1 MARRVRSVA
10 LRYALAL
17 GAYALVILLP
27 IGLQRL
33 FKISFDVTPLV
44 IAVMIASA
52 WYLGTGPGLVVAFAF
67 ELTLDYFAA
76 KAGADPFTA
85 KAAANAFNR
94 LVLFMSLVLF
104 AGSRRGAERRLRE
117 QREWLRVTL
126 TSIGDAVIATDLDGS
141 VNFINPTAEALT
153 GWTTAEAID
162 KPLGEVFRIVNEET
176 RAPVES
182 PLSIIAR
189 EGIVVGLANHT
200 TLLARDGREIPIEDS
215 GAPIKDS
222 YGKVIGAIVV
232 FHDVSERRRA
242 ARERDEML
250 KREQEARV
258 AAESADRIK
267 DEFLATV
274 SHELRTPLTAILG
287 WAAML
292 NLGPLEEE
300 TARGALEVIERNARS
315 QAQII
320 DDILDVSRIIN
331 GKLRIDSRPVV
342 LASVVQA
349 AVETLRPAAA
359 AKGITLTAALAQ
371 TDRLVIGDPDRLQQ
385 IIWNLVSNAIKFTPQ
400 GGRVEVRLEGAGS
413 HLEVRVSDSG
423 VGIDERFL
431 PHVFERFRQADSS
444 TTRAHGG
451 LGLGLA
457 IARHLAELH
466 GGTVSAESD
475 GVGRGASFVVRLPQA
490 NGRDEATR
498 PPAAGESR
506 ADSAPPAAARAGGAG
521 DSPAGEPDLT
531 GVRVLVVEDEPD
543 TLEILRVALGQYG
556 AQVRTASSSACA
568 LEAFSEWQPD
578 VLVSDLG
585 MPGEDGFTLIREV
598 RSLAPERGGAVPA
611 AALTAY
617 VREEDRLRTLEAG
630 YQAHVPKPIEPTAL
644 ASVVAGLARRA
655 PRA

>member
-1 MARRVRSVA
+1 MARRVLSVA

-17 GAYALVILLP
+17 GAYGLVILLP
-27 IGLQRL
+27 IVLQRL

-67 ELTLDYFAA
+67 ELTLDYFA
-76 KAGADPFTA
+76 GFPFTA
-85 KAAANAFNR
+85 KAAAIAFNR
-94 LVLFMSLVLF
+94 LVLFVSLVIF

-126 TSIGDAVIATDLDGS
+126 SSIGDAVIATDLDGS

-153 GWTTAEAID
+153 GWTTAQAIR
-162 KPLGEVFRIVNEET
+162 KPLGSVYRVINEET
-176 RAPVES
+176 REPVES
-182 PLSIIAR
+182 PFSVIKR
-189 EGIVVGLANHT
+189 EGAVVGLANHT
-200 TLLARDGREIPIEDS
+200 TLIARDGREIPIEDS

-222 YGKVIGAIVV
+222 DGRIIGVIVV

-242 ARERDEML
+242 ALAREQML
-250 KREQEARV
+250 KREHAARL

-292 NLGPLEEE
+292 NLGQLDEE
-300 TARGALEVIERNARS
+300 TVRNALEVIERNAKS

-342 LASVVQA
+342 LSTVVQA
-349 AVETLRPAAA
+349 AIDTLRPAAA
-359 AKGITLTAALAQ
+359 AKDITLTAALEQ
-371 TDRLVIGDPDRLQQ
+371 TNNLVTGDPDRLQQ
-385 IIWNLVSNAIKFTPQ
+385 IISNLVSNAIKFTPK
-400 GGRVEVRLEGAGS
+400 GGRVEVQLERTGS

-423 VGIDERFL
+423 VGIDEQFL

-457 IARHLAELH
+457 IVRHLAELH
-466 GGTVSAESD
+466 GGTVVAESD
-475 GVGRGASFVVRLPQA
+475 GPGRGASFTVRLPQA
-490 NGRDEATR
+490 NGRDESAATH
-498 PPAAGESR
+498 AGESNVEAAPTGPAR
-506 ADSAPPAAARAGGAG
+506 TGATGDGSAD
-521 DSPAGEPDLT
+521 EPDLT
-531 GVRVLVVEDEPD
+531 GLRVLVVENELD
-543 TLEILRVALGQYG
+543 TLEILRLALGQYG
-556 AQVRTASSSACA
+556 AQVRAASSSAGA
-568 LEAFSEWQPD
+568 LEAFSEWKPD
-578 VLVSDLG
+578 VLISDLG
-585 MPGEDGFTLIREV
+585 MPGEDGFTLIRKV
-598 RSLAPERGGAVPA
+598 RSLAPAQGGSVPA

-617 VREEDRLRTLEAG
+617 VRDEDRLRALEAG
-630 YQAHVPKPIEPTAL
+630 YQAHVPKPVEPSAL
-644 ASVVAGLARRA
+644 ASVVARLASRA
-655 PRA
+655 GREHG